1 MAVDAVTAEVV
12 SALADDGVDSLLLK
26 GPSVAD
32 WLYDEDSRTYVDS
45 DLLVAPD
52 RMAAARATLERLG
65 FRQQFGSLPHPGMEA
80 PPSAPWQR
88 DAFQVDLHE
97 RLEGAMADRGRL
109 WGVLWKDRTELVVGG
124 RSVAA
129 LGESARLVHVAL
141 HAAHHGPR
149 AEKPLRDLRRA
160 LDRLDDASWAA
171 AAEVAGEIGAASA
184 FAAGLDLVP
193 EGRALLERL
202 EMAVPSSPT
211 WFLEHDETPVAAGI
225 ERVREANGLGA
236 KLAIVRHEAFPSAEF
251 MRWWTPLARRSQP
264 GLIAAYVW
272 RWAFLLGHLP
282 GALVAGR
289 RARARAAERANL
301 ARAGAVRP
309 PEKPH

>member
-32 WLYDEDSRTYVDS
+32 WLYDDDSRTYVDS

-109 WGVLWKDRTELVVGG
+109 WGVLWAGRTQLVVGG

-129 LGESARLVHVAL
+129 LGKSARLVHLAL
-141 HAAHHGPR
+141 HAAHHGQR
-149 AEKPLRDLRRA
+149 AEKPLRDLSRA
-160 LDRLDDASWAA
+160 LERVGDSGWAA
-171 AAEVAGEIGAASA
+171 AAEVADAIGASSA
-184 FAAGLDLVP
+184 FAAGLDLLP
-193 EGRALLERL
+193 EGRALLDRL
-202 EMAVPSSPT
+202 GMGIPSSPT
-211 WFLEHDETPVAAGI
+211 WFLAPDETPVAAGI
-225 ERVREANGLGA
+225 ERVRQAPGFGTKA
-236 KLAIVRHEAFPSAEF
+236 AIVRHEAFPSAEF
-251 MRWWTPLARRSQP
+251 MRWWTPLARRSRI
-264 GLIAAYVW
+264 GLLAAYPW
-272 RWAFLLGHLP
+272 RWAYLVRHLP
-282 GALVAGR
+282 AALAAGR
-289 RARARAAERANL
+289 RARARASERAHA
-301 ARAGAVRP
+301 ARAAGP
-309 PEKPH
+309 PENPH